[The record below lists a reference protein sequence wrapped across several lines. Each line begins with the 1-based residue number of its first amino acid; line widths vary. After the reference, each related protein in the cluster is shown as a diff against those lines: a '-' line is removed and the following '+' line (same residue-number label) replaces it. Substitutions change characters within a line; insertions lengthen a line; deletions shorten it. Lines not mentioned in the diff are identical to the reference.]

1 MNREQFLA
9 LLARLRG
16 EGDPITLDEL
26 RQLVEYVNANAG
38 DRAALE
44 DGELV
49 EVEAAMVALADDEDL
64 TLEGLEAAADL
75 ADGVRNAAASRIE
88 ADETAAAEEAER
100 ARVEA
105 ERREELRRRLAPV
118 AEGDGGEGDGEGD
131 GEGAGDGA
139 TTTEPGDG
147 GEPEPEPEGADDGA
161 REPVAATAAASRPAP
176 GQLRHRRPAGQPQ
189 PRQTRQRNRIVRD
202 GGGEYADIAE
212 LGQAMVDRRLS
223 FLSANG
229 GISEKTVIGSIVA
242 EYPDERVLDPMR
254 ADSQIQAVV
263 SALQNVPGEQ
273 FDAVTAS
280 GGLCAPAEPYYGYMQ
295 LAEADR
301 PVRASLQQFNAGRG
315 RITFRTPPDF
325 PDFASAVEIWTE
337 ENDSAPGSDGPS
349 TKPCLVVP
357 CPDTDDAVIYAVTE
371 CLQFGNFLAR
381 TDPETVQN
389 AVQNTMAA
397 FARKAETKLLDLM
410 KAASTAVTA
419 GDALGAYRDLSYQIR
434 VAAAGYRSRHRM
446 RRDAVLEV
454 RLPSWVYDLVLA
466 DLVRSLPGDGT
477 LTAGEDLFNRA
488 LAAANVRLAGLYLD
502 SPTSGVPQ
510 VFGPQNATGLVD
522 FPSAVQWQI
531 SAPGS
536 FLLLDNG
543 RLDLGVVRDS
553 TLNSTNDYQT
563 FAETF
568 EGLAYVG
575 LESNWVTSTVC
586 PNGASSGTV
595 DPSAFCSGDYV
606 PA

>member
-16 EGDPITLDEL
+16 EGEPITLDEL
-26 RQLVEYVNANAG
+26 RSLVEYATAHRE
-38 DRAALE
+38 DREALE

-49 EVEAAMVALADDEDL
+49 EIEAAVVALADDEDL
-64 TLEGLEAAADL
+64 TIEGLEAAADL
-75 ADGVRNAAASRIE
+75 ADVVRDAAGVRIAADEQAAA
-88 ADETAAAEEAER
+88 DAAEAER
-100 ARVEA
+100 VAT

-118 AEGDGGEGDGEGD
+118 AEGDGDAAEDEGDGEAVTTEDED
-131 GEGAGDGA
+131 GEDGEEPADAA
-139 TTTEPGDG
+139 TE
-147 GEPEPEPEGADDGA
+147 
-161 REPVAATAAASRPAP
+161 REPVAATASPRPAP
-176 GQLRHRRPAGQPQ
+176 GQLRNRRPAGRPA
-189 PRQTRQRNRIVRD
+189 PAPARQRNRIVRD
-202 GGGEYADIAE
+202 GGGEYADIGE

-229 GISEKTVIGSIVA
+229 GISEKTVIGSIQA
-242 EYPDERVLDPMR
+242 EYPEDRVLDPMR
-254 ADSQIQAVV
+254 ADNQIQAVV
-263 SALQNVPGEQ
+263 SAMQNVDGGTY
-273 FDAVTAS
+273 DAVTAS

-295 LAEADR
+295 LAQADR

-337 ENDSAPGSDGPS
+337 ENDSNPGSDGPS

-410 KAASTAVTA
+410 KAASTAVSA
-419 GDALGAYRDLSYQIR
+419 GDTLGAYRDLSYQIR
-434 VAAAGYRSRHRM
+434 VAAAGFRSRHRM
-446 RRDAVLEV
+446 RRDAVLEI
-454 RLPSWVYDLVLA
+454 RLPSWTYDLVLA
-466 DLVRSLPGDGT
+466 DLVRALPGDGT

-522 FPSAVQWQI
+522 FPSTVQWQL

-575 LESNWVTSTVC
+575 LESMWVSSQVC